1 MRTFLRHNATGHYF
15 RSLERWTLDRDDAY
29 DFEFVSRAMKV
40 AHKLHIRD
48 LELVLSLEDAAQAA
62 VTPFK
67 KFLRGLSH
75 SRKHP
80 VADRRASRSAAV
92 V

>member
-15 RSLERWTLDRDDAY
+15 RSPQRWTLDRDDAY
-29 DFEFVSRAMKV
+29 DFEYVSRAMKV

-48 LELVLSLEDAAQAA
+48 LELVLSLEETAQAA

-67 KFLRGLSH
+67 KFLHGLSR

-80 VADRRASRSAAV
+80 VADRRGSRLGAAV
-92 V
+92 